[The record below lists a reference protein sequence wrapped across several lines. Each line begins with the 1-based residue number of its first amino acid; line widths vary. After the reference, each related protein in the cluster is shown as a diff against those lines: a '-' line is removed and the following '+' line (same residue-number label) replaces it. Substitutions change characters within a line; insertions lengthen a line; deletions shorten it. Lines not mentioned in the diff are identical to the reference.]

1 MYVWVMERYM
11 WPQYGSEKWERK
23 MKLKKVSEVITERA
37 LNSNNLFPLYDI
49 GTYFILFIFP
59 RLIRI

>member
-1 MYVWVMERYM
+1 
-11 WPQYGSEKWERK
+11 
-23 MKLKKVSEVITERA
+23 MKLKKVNEVIIERA
-37 LNSNNLFPLYDI
+37 LNSENNLFLLCGI

>member
-1 MYVWVMERYM
+1 MHVASVWQREVGEENEV
-11 WPQYGSEKWERK
+11 EKI
-23 MKLKKVSEVITERA
+23 SEVIIERA
-37 LNSNNLFPLYDI
+37 LNSENNLFPLCGI

>member
-1 MYVWVMERYM
+1 M

-23 MKLKKVSEVITERA
+23 MKLKKVSEVIIERV
-37 LNSNNLFPLYDI
+37 LNSDNNLFMLYDI
-49 GTYFILFIFP
+49 DTYFILFIFP